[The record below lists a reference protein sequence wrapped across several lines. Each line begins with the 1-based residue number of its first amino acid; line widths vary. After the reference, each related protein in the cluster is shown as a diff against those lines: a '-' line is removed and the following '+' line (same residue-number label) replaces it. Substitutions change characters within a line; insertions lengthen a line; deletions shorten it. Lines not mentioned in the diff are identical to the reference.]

1 MAYIL
6 VKDSAGNEKAIQVA
20 SGDGSTGSPFVSGVQ
35 VLAGTAAFGKLAAN
49 SGVIIGDVNISA
61 SQTIGLAAGSA
72 VIGHVIVDSG
82 TISTVTNLSQ
92 LGGAAV
98 PIGAGLE
105 ATAIRVTLPT
115 DGTGVVKLGAGS
127 AVVGHFIVD
136 SGTVTTVS
144 TVTNLSQLGGAAVP
158 IGAGLEAT
166 AIRVTLPTDGTGVV
180 KLGAGSAVVGHFIVD
195 SGTVTTVSTVTNLSQ
210 LGGAAVPIGA
220 GLEATAIRVTLPTDG
235 TGVVKLGA
243 GSAVVGHFIVDSGTI
258 TTVSTVTTITN
269 VVHID
274 DNSGSLTIDGNVG
287 TLPLTSGGLSAYTAL
302 SAGAVLTAQIKGS
315 AGQIYGIEVF
325 NTNASARFV
334 RLYNQTGAP
343 GSGDAA
349 NIIWR
354 GFIPG
359 NATGTGFV
367 VRWPHGLACAT
378 GIGIRAS
385 AAVADNDTTVLG
397 TNDLTFNVSYK

>member
-1 MAYIL
+1 MAYIT
-6 VKDSAGNEKAIQVA
+6 VKDSTGTTQAVLVA
-20 SGDGSTGSPFVSGVQ
+20 SGDGTVGSPFVSTVQ
-35 VLAGTAAFGKLAAN
+35 LAAGTAAIGKLTTN
-49 SGVIIGDVNISA
+49 SGVTIGAVEIA
-61 SQTIGLAAGSA
+61 AAQTIGLAAGSA

-82 TISTVTNLSQ
+82 AITLGAGSAVVGHFILDSGTVTTVSTVTNLAQ

-98 PIGAGLE
+98 PIGAGVE

-158 IGAGLEAT
+158 IGAG
-166 AIRVTLPTDGTGVV
+166 V
-180 KLGAGSAVVGHFIVD
+180 
-195 SGTVTTVSTVTNLSQ
+195 
-210 LGGAAVPIGA
+210 
-220 GLEATAIRVTLPTDG
+220 EATAIRVTLPTDG

-258 TTVSTVTTITN
+258 TAVTTVGTITN
-269 VVHID
+269 VVHVD

-287 TLPLTSGGLSAYTAL
+287 SLPLTSGGLTPYSAL

-315 AGQIYGIEVF
+315 AGQIYSIEVF
-325 NTNASARFV
+325 NTNAAARFV

-343 GSGDAA
+343 ASTDGA

-354 GFIPG
+354 GIIPG

-385 AAVADNDTTVLG
+385 AAVADNDATVLG